1 MSSHSHKHRQ
11 SSPAAHAGNPDTDFI
26 RRTDEK
32 NKEYQRAYKE
42 WISKQPPQEREKL
55 EKLGLS
61 TPVENQYRV
70 SGHSPDQDRDAA
82 ESTQSRTEFD
92 PGSIDDSPALAGSSV
107 MSPEVMQ
114 VITRI
119 VGTIIA
125 HENVKIATAALAFAL
140 NMDGLN
146 GLGSIREYAASIG
159 VSPEAISKAK
169 RKWES
174 ELQLPPNA
182 FAKTDKAK
190 AALSLAQRTKHWK
203 KAHWKAPKRSTHIT
217 EALP

>member
-1 MSSHSHKHRQ
+1 MSRPSQHSPSGPKNR
-11 SSPAAHAGNPDTDFI
+11 SNPDDDYI
-26 RRTDEK
+26 RRMDEQTRV
-32 NKEYQRAYKE
+32 YQREYKDWLARQDPKTRAE
-42 WISKQPPQEREKL
+42 IER
-55 EKLGLS
+55 LGLAK
-61 TPVENQYRV
+61 PVENPHRV
-70 SGHSPDQDRDAA
+70 SGHAPDQDRDAA
-82 ESTQSRTEFD
+82 ESTRSLTEFD
-92 PGSIDDSPALAGSSV
+92 PGDMDEPAPVQTGT
-107 MSPEVMQ
+107 MSPEIMQ

-146 GLGSIREYAASIG
+146 GLGSIREYAARIG

-182 FAKTDKAK
+182 FAKTARAK

-203 KAHWKAPKRSTHIT
+203 KARWTAPAKTS
-217 EALP
+217 AA

>member
-1 MSSHSHKHRQ
+1 MSSPSPSRPSKSHRQ
-11 SSPAAHAGNPDTDFI
+11 SADTNPDADFI
-26 RRTDEK
+26 RRTDDR
-32 NKEYQRAYKE
+32 NKGYQRAYKDWLASLSHE
-42 WISKQPPQEREKL
+42 ERKNV
-55 EKLGLS
+55 EKLGLN
-61 TPVENQYRV
+61 TPVENPYRV

-82 ESTQSRTEFD
+82 ESTQSRTTFD
-92 PGSIDDSPALAGSSV
+92 PGTVDEPAPLAASGV
-107 MSPEVMQ
+107 MSPEIMQ
-114 VITRI
+114 IITRI

-146 GLGSIREYAASIG
+146 GLGSIREYAAKIG

-182 FAKTDKAK
+182 FAKTAKAK
-190 AALSLAQRTKHWK
+190 AALSIAQRTKHWK
-203 KAHWKAPKRSTHIT
+203 KAKWTAPAKPAVRT
-217 EALP
+217 A